1 VLVRGNLLG
10 VTQKS
15 ASSGRVKKEIRPPI
29 SQYEFL
35 NLFMRLSKIP
45 EEDLSYESAK
55 NLSSDYKKALEAFLM
70 RYNDWIRTDPKV
82 YYQFKIKA

>member
-1 VLVRGNLLG
+1 MRGNLLG

-15 ASSGRVKKEIRPPI
+15 SSSGKVKKEIRPPI

-35 NLFMRLSKIP
+35 KLFKSLS
-45 EEDLSYESAK
+45 ENTDEDLSYENAK
-55 NLSSDYKKALEAFLM
+55 NLSIVYKKASEAFLTS
-70 RYNDWIRTDPKV
+70 YSDWIRTDPKV